1 MDGGAVPVL
10 TQDYRVR
17 LENFQGPLD
26 LLLFLIRR
34 AEVDI
39 STVSLAEIAD
49 QYLGFLE
56 RIERVDVDAAGEFLV
71 TAATLIE
78 LKSRLVIPALTDRA
92 DEEPGVP
99 SAASLLAEADADNPA
114 AELVRQLLQYKAYRD
129 AADALDRRRDDW
141 LARYPAGR
149 AGSERLP
156 PPVED
161 SSDLEELEIY
171 DLIEAFGRIIE
182 TVQFDRLGEHR
193 ITSDDTP
200 IELHCEDVI
209 DRLRRDAGSSGTLTF
224 RSIFTGRTR
233 AEMVGL
239 FIALL
244 ELVRQRRIRV
254 LQERIND
261 DIAMQIAESSDE
273 ESAAGGSIAVLKPG
287 EFDPDQSL

>member
-1 MDGGAVPVL
+1 VL

-56 RIERVDVDAAGEFLV
+56 RIERIDVDAAGEFLV

-78 LKSRLVIPALTDRA
+78 LKSRLVIPALTDRSSD
-92 DEEPGVP
+92 DEAGAP
-99 SAASLLAEADADNPA
+99 SAASLLAEADSDNPA

-141 LARYPAGR
+141 LSRYPAGR
-149 AGSERLP
+149 AGSDRLP

-161 SSDLEELEIY
+161 TSDLEELEIY

-209 DRLRRDAGSSGTLTF
+209 DRLRRDAGPGGTLTF
-224 RSIFTGRTR
+224 RSIFSGRTR

-261 DIAMQIAESSDE
+261 DIAMQLSDAPDE
-273 ESAAGGSIAVLKPG
+273 EGSAGGSIAVLTPG

>member
-1 MDGGAVPVL
+1 ML

-56 RIERVDVDAAGEFLV
+56 RIERIDVDAAGEFLV

-92 DEEPGVP
+92 SDDETGAS
-99 SAASLLAEADADNPA
+99 SAASLLAEVDTDNPA

-129 AADALDRRRDDW
+129 AADTLDRRRDDW

-149 AGSERLP
+149 AGSDRLP

-161 SSDLEELEIY
+161 TSDLEELEIY

-209 DRLRRDAGSSGTLTF
+209 DRLRRDAGPGGTLTF
-224 RSIFTGRTR
+224 RSIFSGRTR

-244 ELVRQRRIRV
+244 ELVRQRRIHV

-261 DIAMQIAESSDE
+261 DIAMQLTDAPDE
-273 ESAAGGSIAVLKPG
+273 VGPGGGSISVLRPG
-287 EFDPDQSL
+287 EFDADQSL